1 MTKEIL
7 AEAYKIQGCAGMST
21 CERYAERYRDS
32 VRTKSLPRKGRA
44 IRTYELLT
52 RVSVIREN
60 KISCRGET
68 AATEDRR
75 LFVVL
80 VCCVSWWNNRRISV
94 ERTCLFQFNL
104 GLPRQQRRAVLPV
117 GDRLDR
123 VCARHFS
130 RYKVTL
136 EEIGNASRVGDCFPT
151 PRKRAGRMQRSR
163 FPL

>member
-1 MTKEIL
+1 
-7 AEAYKIQGCAGMST
+7 MST
-21 CERYAERYRDS
+21 YERYAERYRDS

-44 IRTYELLT
+44 IRTYGLLT

-60 KISCRGET
+60 KISCRGELPPQRT
-68 AATEDRR
+68 D
-75 LFVVL
+75 
-80 VCCVSWWNNRRISV
+80 VSSSSSCIAYPGGITVAFPPFSV

-104 GLPRQQRRAVLPV
+104 GLPQQQRRAVLPV